1 MGLGTIEKS
10 RNGRNGISG
19 ETVMSAIKKNN
30 NRIICMFRLDL
41 SCKEVVITIT
51 RVEKCYKLTR
61 VIDTDVYEQ
70 YYARLAQA
78 YNVMVKMIDELK

>member
-1 MGLGTIEKS
+1 MRRTS
-10 RNGRNGISG
+10 D
-19 ETVMSAIKKNN
+19 
-30 NRIICMFRLDL
+30 RIICVFRFSL
-41 SCKEVVITIT
+41 SSIEVSITIT

-78 YNVMVKMIDELK
+78 YNVMVKMIDELR

>member
-1 MGLGTIEKS
+1 MKRTS
-10 RNGRNGISG
+10 D
-19 ETVMSAIKKNN
+19 
-30 NRIICMFRLDL
+30 RIICVFRFSL
-41 SCKEVVITIT
+41 SCKEVAITIT

>member
-1 MGLGTIEKS
+1 MKRTS
-10 RNGRNGISG
+10 D
-19 ETVMSAIKKNN
+19 
-30 NRIICMFRLDL
+30 RIICVFRMSL
-41 SCKEVVITIT
+41 SSMEVTITIT

-78 YNVMVKMIDELK
+78 YNVMVKMIDDLR

>member
-1 MGLGTIEKS
+1 MKRTSDK
-10 RNGRNGISG
+10 
-19 ETVMSAIKKNN
+19 
-30 NRIICMFRLDL
+30 IICVFRMQL
-41 SCKEVVITIT
+41 SCMEVTITIT

-78 YNVMVKMIDELK
+78 YNVMVKMIDDLK

>member
-1 MGLGTIEKS
+1 MKRT
-10 RNGRNGISG
+10 
-19 ETVMSAIKKNN
+19 TD
-30 NRIICMFRLDL
+30 RIICVFHMTL
-41 SCKEVVITIT
+41 SSKEVTITIT

-78 YNVMVKMIDELK
+78 YNVMIKMIGELG

>member
-1 MGLGTIEKS
+1 
-10 RNGRNGISG
+10 
-19 ETVMSAIKKNN
+19 
-30 NRIICMFRLDL
+30 MFRLDL

-78 YNVMVKMIDELK
+78 YNVMVKMIEDLK

>member
-1 MGLGTIEKS
+1 MKRT
-10 RNGRNGISG
+10 
-19 ETVMSAIKKNN
+19 TD
-30 NRIICMFRLDL
+30 RIICVFRLAL
-41 SCKEVVITIT
+41 SSKEVTITIT

-78 YNVMVKMIDELK
+78 YNVMVKMLDELR

>member
-1 MGLGTIEKS
+1 MKRTS
-10 RNGRNGISG
+10 D
-19 ETVMSAIKKNN
+19 
-30 NRIICMFRLDL
+30 RIICVFRFSL
-41 SCKEVVITIT
+41 SSKEVAITIT

-78 YNVMVKMIDELK
+78 YDVMMKMIGDLK

>member
-1 MGLGTIEKS
+1 MKRTS
-10 RNGRNGISG
+10 D
-19 ETVMSAIKKNN
+19 
-30 NRIICMFRLDL
+30 RIICVFRFSL
-41 SCKEVVITIT
+41 SCKEVTITIT

-78 YNVMVKMIDELK
+78 YNVMVKMIGDLK